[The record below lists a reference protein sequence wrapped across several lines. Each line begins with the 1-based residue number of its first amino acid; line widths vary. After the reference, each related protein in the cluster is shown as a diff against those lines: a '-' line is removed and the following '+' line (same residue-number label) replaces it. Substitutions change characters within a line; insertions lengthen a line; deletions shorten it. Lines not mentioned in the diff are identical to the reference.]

1 MSKWRAALL
10 SACVLAL
17 GACSSDKKGA
27 EPDPNIFP
35 ANYRMEIILTMTKT
49 LDDPTN
55 IKDAFITEPVLRP
68 AGRDQRYAVCV
79 RANSRDI
86 NKRYTGS
93 KDWIAYFYGGQLNQ
107 MVDATKEQC
116 GNAPYKPW
124 PELEKY
130 CLARNCV

>member
-1 MSKWRAALL
+1 MRRWRAALL
-10 SACVLAL
+10 SALVLAL

-27 EPDPNIFP
+27 EPDPNVFP
-35 ANYRMEIILTMTKT
+35 ANYRMEIILTMTRT

-93 KDWIAYFYGGQLNQ
+93 KDWIVYFYGGQLNQ